1 MLLTGCSGRIDAHGL
16 GEGDV
21 LVRQRD
27 ERMVGRPFGSF
38 DVNDVHPLCAFST
51 TPHYK
56 GSSACSRGRDRE
68 ETQPTLRVHARS
80 AKNQHILVVV
90 PASLDVAK

>member
-1 MLLTGCSGRIDAHGL
+1 MDSAKATFSSDSGMSGW
-16 GEGDV
+16 
-21 LVRQRD
+21 LVD
-27 ERMVGRPFGSF
+27 PFGRSN
-38 DVNDVHPLCAFST
+38 VNDVHPLCAFST